1 MISYERFLEWAEKR
15 FGDVKAS
22 SKEIRINSIFTEDY
36 KYHMSCNPSGGKK
49 NLPYG
54 VYHCWKTNKGGSLV
68 SLVMLVDKC
77 SFDEALD
84 TLDAID
90 LNFENLKDQV
100 DNLFNTKK
108 EIKEIIKTIE
118 LPNYT
123 YKITELNDNN
133 LWRTDSEIYLNNR
146 KIPYDEFYICTNG
159 DYKNRI
165 IIPYF
170 DENGVMIY
178 WNSRLMI
185 ENKKSPKYL
194 GPDKACGIGKSDVV
208 YFPRHYKN
216 NKNLKLYI
224 TEGEFDAY
232 SLYLSGPASCALGGK
247 SIEEKQIEM
256 IRGFIPVLC
265 FDTDNKKIDAGGDA
279 MIKIGEM
286 LKSKGFDKIYY
297 VRPPLKYKDWN
308 KMLVETNERIVNY
321 YVIKNEIEFTDST
334 KIELKLMTF

>member
-108 EIKEIIKTIE
+108 EIKEIIKAIE

-146 KIPYDEFYICTNG
+146 KIPCDEFYICTNG

-170 DENGVMIY
+170 DKNGVMIY
-178 WNSRLMI
+178 WNARLMI

-232 SLYLSGPASCALGGK
+232 SLYLSGLASCALGGK

-321 YVIKNEIEFTDST
+321 YVTKNEIEFTDST